1 MSLLFFFLYISV
13 STCAISSEIFSTI
26 WRWNFDE
33 KKKFASLELIKNKKS
48 SSTKKFVFYMTK
60 ITVRK
65 ILPIMKIAFNVITL
79 LYFPFLLFSSL
90 FFSPNIYFLL
100 HSQISDFFTSVST
113 SWLPDRRPGSF
124 NISACRRDD
133 NIATGA
139 ALKREWNVKE

>member
-13 STCAISSEIFSTI
+13 STCAILSEIFSTI

-90 FFSPNIYFLL
+90 FFSFFLL
-100 HSQISDFFTSVST
+100 SEHLFSLNFSDFRFLHFCLNFMTPWSKARQFQYFSVSQR
-113 SWLPDRRPGSF
+113 W
-124 NISACRRDD
+124 
-133 NIATGA
+133 
-139 ALKREWNVKE
+139 